1 MLPTKPVGVVV
12 AHNHPVGATVFR
24 RAPARRWGVLSL
36 EQSQPHDHQ
45 TDRNQHEQQYVS
57 HTRGVCSPARDDVL
71 PSAA

>member
-1 MLPTKPVGVVV
+1 
-12 AHNHPVGATVFR
+12 
-24 RAPARRWGVLSL
+24 VLSL